1 MFSSNGTVCLISLV
15 ELLTMSWLENLIQ
28 QTHTQSYK
36 YSQQAH
42 VYTHTHT
49 HTECTMK
56 CEFIDC
62 LSASHLLEVC
72 SVFLTSLET
81 AEHST
86 DILLTPVRHLA
97 HSPPV
102 YFSPCLLF
110 NLFSDRTGLDRARWS
125 SAMLLYSTSGQSR
138 SQVVRQ
144 N

>member
-1 MFSSNGTVCLISLV
+1 MC
-15 ELLTMSWLENLIQ
+15 
-28 QTHTQSYK
+28 
-36 YSQQAH
+36 
-42 VYTHTHT
+42 THTHT

-97 HSPPV
+97 HSPPSISLPV
-102 YFSPCLLF
+102 SSLICFLI
-110 NLFSDRTGLDRARWS
+110 GLDWIGHGGPLQCSFTPLQDKVGVKWLDKIENYLNGYTGR
-125 SAMLLYSTSGQSR
+125 STWYQAV
-138 SQVVRQ
+138 QEKVIYLRQ
-144 N
+144 LHFDCSVDMST